1 MWRFDCI
8 SVFVICDLS
17 ALKPDLKRV
26 KNNSQAIYVIKTN
39 WQERDITK
47 QPQSMMGLGSF
58 SLLTYTNI

>member
-26 KNNSQAIYVIKTN
+26 KNNSQAIYVIKAN
-39 WQERDITK
+39 RQERDIK
-47 QPQSMMGLGSF
+47 NQPQSMMGLGSL
-58 SLLTYTNI
+58 S